1 MKTTIEAASYEILVD
16 QKTRATPLMGLRV
29 NPLFGDSFVIPMTY
43 ATAAEIGALLVSEA
57 HRCPVTG
64 NL

>member
-1 MKTTIEAASYEILVD
+1 
-16 QKTRATPLMGLRV
+16 MGLRV